1 MIDRL
6 RRFFQPG
13 HVIDLSWPFSWG
25 KKRAKKE
32 IVADKQAEPALAPE
46 VVQKPSPETSPASE
60 QESVE
65 TMLRAVQEK
74 ERHERPPAGEPKEA
88 AAPTPA
94 IPEEGA
100 LETYAVNEPFAFVSV
115 TNTKPPRY
123 IIQEVALT
131 AGEKELLNELKT
143 RLYEVVDTTFTGTD
157 ETEAYLR
164 NKVMTILQ
172 DFRIELIP
180 ESMERIMYYITRDFI
195 GYGKMD
201 AVFRDKSIE
210 DISVDG
216 PDINLYVYHRRYGS
230 LETNLRFNT
239 EELDSLIYKMA
250 QRSGRH
256 ISLANPM
263 LGASLPTKDRL
274 QLSMGDEVTTRGST
288 FTIRKF
294 REVPFSP
301 IDMIKFGSIS
311 LEMAAYFWMAVE
323 NGSNILFA
331 GGTASGKTSMLN
343 AISMYIPASS
353 KIVSIEDTRE
363 INLRHQN
370 WIPTVTREGSE
381 SRRIEMFDLLRA
393 ALRQRPEYILV
404 GEVRGREAYTLFQ
417 AMATGHFTLSTF
429 HGDSVNAV
437 VRRLTKAPID
447 VPLMLLDSLDIIVL
461 LGMVKIG
468 VSRGRRITGIVEV
481 TGVDFDNETLT
492 TNQVFSWRPDEFTFS
507 GESRLF
513 EKIMRKLNINE
524 EEVSKE
530 FSRRLQ
536 ILKLL
541 IEQKITDFERLS
553 EVFFQFSVDP
563 DETERKVRE
572 GKL

>member
-1 MIDRL
+1 MKRL
-6 RRFFQPG
+6 LQR
-13 HVIDLSWPFSWG
+13 G
-25 KKRAKKE
+25 KKELA
-32 IVADKQAEPALAPE
+32 ADKPAAAALAAETAP
-46 VVQKPSPETSPASE
+46 KPSAETSPASE
-60 QESVE
+60 PASIESAQ
-65 TMLRAVQEK
+65 RSIK
-74 ERHERPPAGEPKEA
+74 EEPPAATGTASELEA
-88 AAPTPA
+88 AAPTRA

-100 LETYAVNEPFAFVSV
+100 LETYPVNEPFAYISIK
-115 TNTKPPRY
+115 NTKPPRY
-123 IIQEVALT
+123 TVQEDALT
-131 AGEKELLNELKT
+131 TGEKELLNELKT
-143 RLYEVVDTTFTGTD
+143 RLYDVVDTTFTETS

-164 NKVMTILQ
+164 NKVATILQ
-172 DFRIELIP
+172 DLRIKLIL
-180 ESMERIMYYITRDFI
+180 ESMERIMYYITRDFV
-195 GYGKMD
+195 GYGTMD
-201 AVFRDKSIE
+201 AVFRDNLIE

-230 LETNLRFNT
+230 LETNVRFNK
-239 EELDSLIYKMA
+239 EELDALIYKMA

-263 LGASLPTKDRL
+263 LGSSLPTKDRL
-274 QLSMGDEVTTRGST
+274 QMTIGDEVTTRGST

-301 IDMIKFGSIS
+301 VDMIRFGSIS
-311 LEMAAYFWMAVE
+311 VEMAAYFWMVVE
-323 NGSNILFA
+323 SGSNILFA
-331 GGTASGKTSMLN
+331 GVTASGKTSMLN
-343 AISMYIPASS
+343 AMSMFIPANS

-363 INLRHQN
+363 INLLHQN
-370 WIPTVTREGSE
+370 WIPAVTREGSE
-381 SRRIEMFDLLRA
+381 SRRIEMFDLLRS

-447 VPLMLLDSLDIIVL
+447 VPLMLLDSLDVIVL

-468 VSRGRRITGIVEV
+468 DGRGRRVTAVMEV

-513 EKIMRKLNINE
+513 EKIMRKLNLNE

-530 FSRRLQ
+530 FSRRVQ

-541 IEQKITDFERLS
+541 IEQKVTDFERLAGI
-553 EVFFQFSVDP
+553 FFQFNVDP